1 MIARRL
7 WRSVGCAPLL
17 FAVAVRA
24 AEAVVTLES
33 GPPLSLAE
41 AIRRALDQ
49 NQNIQVQAFSPE
61 IARAN
66 TLAALG
72 QFDPALNF
80 ARTRDRTYAVPGVP
94 VPLATES
101 LQVDDYSLAL
111 GGMLPLGT
119 TYSIGANA
127 ENENGQF
134 NRFTDDYE
142 SFAGINVTQPL
153 LRGFG
158 FGANLVN
165 VRVARA
171 NRSISEWQYRQTLID
186 TVTDVIVAYNNL
198 TLEHEAL
205 RIAQRSRDLAAT
217 LLTESEQR
225 LKAGD
230 GAQSDVTAAR
240 ARVAGQE
247 ESILVAANAV
257 HTIENQLRELMGE
270 KSFPPGQP
278 EYLVEAPVPPELTVD
293 PAADYQAALN
303 DRPDYQAA
311 RLGIVIN
318 RATSVAARNGLL
330 PQVNLI
336 WSYGYNGLSG
346 DFAASRH
353 MVTTEDFPSSSI
365 GVNLSIPI
373 TNAAG
378 RGRARAARL
387 TLEQSQADLK
397 RLEADIAV
405 SVANAASQIDTT
417 RRRVA
422 ADQTAYDLA
431 NQALGDEV
439 KKLLASSPGSST
451 LTVIQQQTSLIGAEN
466 SLANAKAAQVQ
477 AAAIYDQQ
485 LGATLRRYH
494 IALAENR

>member
-1 MIARRL
+1 
-7 WRSVGCAPLL
+7 
-17 FAVAVRA
+17 
-24 AEAVVTLES
+24 
-33 GPPLSLAE
+33 
-41 AIRRALDQ
+41 
-49 NQNIQVQAFSPE
+49 
-61 IARAN
+61 
-66 TLAALG
+66 
-72 QFDPALNF
+72 
-80 ARTRDRTYAVPGVP
+80 
-94 VPLATES
+94 
-101 LQVDDYSLAL
+101 
-111 GGMLPLGT
+111 
-119 TYSIGANA
+119 
-127 ENENGQF
+127 
-134 NRFTDDYE
+134 
-142 SFAGINVTQPL
+142 
-153 LRGFG
+153 
-158 FGANLVN
+158 VN

-205 RIAQRSRDLAAT
+205 RIAQRSARSGGDTPHRERAAAQGGRRRPKRRHRRARAGGRPGGVDFGGR
-217 LLTESEQR
+217 QR
-225 LKAGD
+225 
-230 GAQSDVTAAR
+230 GAYDRKPAAR
-240 ARVAGQE
+240 TDGRKIVSARPAG
-247 ESILVAANAV
+247 I
-257 HTIENQLRELMGE
+257 
-270 KSFPPGQP
+270 PGRG
-278 EYLVEAPVPPELTVD
+278 ARPPELTVD

-378 RGRARAARL
+378 RGPRARGPPD
-387 TLEQSQADLK
+387 LEQSQADLK

-431 NQALGDEV
+431 NQGAGRRSQ
-439 KKLLASSPGSST
+439 KSSWRVPR
-451 LTVIQQQTSLIGAEN
+451 
-466 SLANAKAAQVQ
+466 
-477 AAAIYDQQ
+477 AAAP
-485 LGATLRRYH
+485 
-494 IALAENR
+494 